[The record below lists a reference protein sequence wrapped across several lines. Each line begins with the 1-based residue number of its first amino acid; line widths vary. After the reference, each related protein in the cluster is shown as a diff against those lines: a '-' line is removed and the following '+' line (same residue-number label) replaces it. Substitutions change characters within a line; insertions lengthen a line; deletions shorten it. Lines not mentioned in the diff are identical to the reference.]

1 MKMSRRGFLAVA
13 GGTGAA
19 LTLTKCG
26 SAAKP
31 AQAGELL
38 RSKAPLPE
46 PFKLPLPRFPLHSAS
61 MAVYTEESQLV
72 PPMR

>member
-19 LTLTKCG
+19 LTLTNCG

-31 AQAGELL
+31 A
-38 RSKAPLPE
+38 
-46 PFKLPLPRFPLHSAS
+46 
-61 MAVYTEESQLV
+61 
-72 PPMR
+72 